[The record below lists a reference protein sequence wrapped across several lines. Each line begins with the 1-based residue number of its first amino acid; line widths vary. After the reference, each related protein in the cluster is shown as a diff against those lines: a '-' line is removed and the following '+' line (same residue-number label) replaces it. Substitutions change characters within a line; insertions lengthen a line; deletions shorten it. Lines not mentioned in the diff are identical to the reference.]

1 MTTLAFA
8 EGFSDAA
15 YRLIEM
21 DEPLLQASTFPA
33 PLPPA
38 RVAAPASPP
47 ATPAAPHSQELLS
60 DGGSVCIK
68 GCGEDEAVLTT
79 HDASYVVRL
88 ADSSNSMLLVRGGVE
103 VSSTAGSPGGG
114 GGGEENQP
122 PLAVAARAH
131 EHLELVRCAPR
142 LGDVRRRLCACPYGG
157 REAEEALD
165 EPAVGEE
172 EALAP
177 SRPDARPTLSSLE
190 AAAQCSPL
198 ELRAALQ
205 RWRAVEVAGR
215 WCCLDPQY
223 EADCVECLLAL
234 AVEQEWPLHAVPVPA
249 AVEALAAQFDEATV
263 RHCLRSHSTA
273 AAAPWEEWLAAAA
286 SDEVALEPRA
296 ICTFRARVLLLET
309 EAWPKDAFDEAWADG
324 VPRGIEPSG

>member
-1 MTTLAFA
+1 M
-8 EGFSDAA
+8 
-15 YRLIEM
+15 
-21 DEPLLQASTFPA
+21 P
-33 PLPPA
+33 
-38 RVAAPASPP
+38 
-47 ATPAAPHSQELLS
+47 ELLS

-88 ADSSNSMLLVRGGVE
+88 ADSSNSMLLVRGGV
-103 VSSTAGSPGGG
+103 
-114 GGGEENQP
+114 
-122 PLAVAARAH
+122 
-131 EHLELVRCAPR
+131 
-142 LGDVRRRLCACPYGG
+142 
-157 REAEEALD
+157 EAEEALD

-324 VPRGIEPSG
+324 PSDADLDGLAVLLPPDGRAAKGAPLTVRALSAEAMPPDAAARFSVLWSLKPSWAMRELGPYLLDIVAPGSSAEALVLQHARCVTASDGSRSYVERK